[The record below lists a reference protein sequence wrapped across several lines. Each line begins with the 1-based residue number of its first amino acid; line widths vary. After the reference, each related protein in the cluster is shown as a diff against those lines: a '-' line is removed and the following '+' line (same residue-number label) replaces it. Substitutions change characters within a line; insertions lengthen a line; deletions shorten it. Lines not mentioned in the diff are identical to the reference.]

1 LLLSVR
7 HPARGTGTLVSL
19 YALQPFSHRK
29 VVKARLEKIPERS
42 EDDFFHAD
50 PQGPGLAPRW
60 GTATF
65 ASKK

>member
-19 YALQPFSHRK
+19 CALQPFSRRK
-29 VVKARLEKIPERS
+29 SVKARQEKIPERS
-42 EDDFFHAD
+42 EDDFFLTG
-50 PQGPGLAPRW
+50 PQGSGLAPRK